1 MTSTCSRLWL
11 RVSARCAPLRRRYP
25 ARAAALAHPRGLA
38 QRKKVLTLVTA
49 TKDIDIS
56 EVAVLAKLVLLS

>member
-1 MTSTCSRLWL
+1 MTLTGVANL
-11 RVSARCAPLRRRYP
+11 
-25 ARAAALAHPRGLA
+25 HGLA

-56 EVAVLAKLVLLS
+56 EVAVLVKLVLLS